1 MPTPA
6 QGAAELLPANAIRR
20 NVIAHAIVFI
30 AGFTLVFVL
39 AGATASSLGQIFA
52 EYRVIITRV
61 FGLIVIVLGLNMLG
75 LFRFAFLAMD
85 KRLQIH
91 TSRATYPSSFLV
103 GIGFAAGWSPCA
115 SYRAAPRS
123 RPGTRRR

>member
-1 MPTPA
+1 MSTPA

-52 EYRVIITRV
+52 QYRVIITRV
-61 FGLIVIVLGLNMLG
+61 FGLIVIV
-75 LFRFAFLAMD
+75 
-85 KRLQIH
+85 
-91 TSRATYPSSFLV
+91 
-103 GIGFAAGWSPCA
+103 
-115 SYRAAPRS
+115 
-123 RPGTRRR
+123 